1 MGGAQAKATAIVDAE
16 INAAIS
22 ALQSTFSANKSTN
35 TSINMINMTGGCKFK
50 VDTLDMSNFTKVNM
64 KAVVESMQDGTFDT
78 AVSEKVAQAADAAAK
93 AGLGI
98 AAANSTAITNSIE
111 NISTV
116 ISQSISNTIQS
127 QTVSENLFSCGD
139 KDDFDARIF
148 NMGNV
153 TETVTDI
160 VTKSSQVSSVRQS
173 AIMEIA
179 QEVKSKAEGLD
190 PTMLA
195 LIGLA
200 ILLVV
205 VGVGFVGAGKAVSIL
220 LKPSFWM
227 MISLLVGLAGTA
239 LALIKLGGDGTW
251 PYKKDDP
258 EHNKTVL
265 TVAGI
270 MAGVGF
276 IGTGITGF
284 IVAKTEGK
292 KKKLAAAASAAK
304 QA

>member
-1 MGGAQAKATAIVDAE
+1 MGGASSKATAIVDAE
-16 INAAIS
+16 INS
-22 ALQSTFSANKSTN
+22 ALSVMQNVVTENSSTVTQINQIVVGPGCVIKGDTLNMGNYAQ
-35 TSINMINMTGGCKFK
+35 INMSSMVSAI
-50 VDTLDMSNFTKVNM
+50 M
-64 KAVVESMQDGTFDT
+64 KPDFEQDVQA
-78 AVSEKVAQAADAAAK
+78 AVSQAADAAAK

-98 AAANSTAITNSIE
+98 AAADSATITKSITTISAAITQSIR
-111 NISTV
+111 NTLSSTV
-116 ISQSISNTIQS
+116 NQQNLIPCQGGTIEYR
-127 QTVSENLFSCGD
+127 V
-139 KDDFDARIF
+139 I
-148 NMGNV
+148 NMVNDMSAITKTV
-153 TETVTDI
+153 TEATQVT
-160 VTKSSQVSSVRQS
+160 TARQS
-173 AIMEIA
+173 TIIDIA
-179 QEVKSKAEGLD
+179 QEVKSLAEGLD

-227 MISLLVGLAGTA
+227 MVSLLVGLAGTA

-251 PYKKDDP
+251 PYKVDEP

-265 TVAGI
+265 TIAGI

-276 IGTGITGF
+276 VGTGITGF
-284 IVAKTEGK
+284 LVVKTEGNK
-292 KKKLAAAASAAK
+292 KKKLAEIAAAAK